1 MRFEFEDVWVWLY
14 RRPALFRAAGEALFQ
29 IGAAGLLA
37 GAFAK
42 VVAVTASAVP
52 GSAAPGGG
60 IAQHYPNL
68 WTWWVPESPA
78 FLATYVAIAVAGAIL
93 ASASKKV
100 QRQMRN
106 F

>member
-1 MRFEFEDVWVWLY
+1 MSFELEDVLVWLY
-14 RRPALFRAAGEALFQ
+14 RRPALFRAAGVALFQ
-29 IGAAGLLA
+29 IGAAGLIA

-42 VVAVTASAVP
+42 VVSFTASVVLGA
-52 GSAAPGGG
+52 AAPGGG

-78 FLATYVAIAVAGAIL
+78 FLATYVAITVAGVTL
-93 ASASKKV
+93 ASAAKKV